1 MEIDKEKLLMYIF
14 IQLKNGN
21 FDSEN
26 KDEYILDSQIINFI
40 KENESSLKLDLEK
53 YVELFLNALTT
64 SVIFEK
70 ELSDESFSQLI
81 NNYQFKNKEWLTTTV
96 YYGIY
101 NYILANGGYD
111 KEYIIKAILK
121 VINILLKS
129 IYKFGNEYINLST
142 DEIKSFFIFGRNF
155 FQETQN

>member
-1 MEIDKEKLLMYIF
+1 MELDKKKLLMYIF

-40 KENESSLKLDLEK
+40 KEKEYSLKMDLEK

-70 ELSDESFSQLI
+70 ELSNESFLQLI
-81 NNYQFKNKEWLTTTV
+81 NNYQFKNKEWLTNTV
-96 YYGIY
+96 FYGIY
-101 NYILANGGYD
+101 NYVVSNCGYE
-111 KEYIIKAILK
+111 KEYIIKAIDK

>member
-1 MEIDKEKLLMYIF
+1 MEIDRKKLLMYIL
-14 IQLKNGN
+14 IQLKTGN

-40 KENESSLKLDLEK
+40 KENESSLKRDLEK

-64 SVIFEK
+64 SLIFEK

-81 NNYQFKNKEWLTTTV
+81 NNYKFKNKQWLTTTV
-96 YYGIY
+96 YYWIY

-111 KEYIIKAILK
+111 KEYIIKATHK
-121 VINILLKS
+121 VVNILLKS

-142 DEIKSFFIFGRNF
+142 DEIKSFFIFGRNL

>member
-1 MEIDKEKLLMYIF
+1 MKINRKELLLYIF

-21 FDSEN
+21 FNSEN

-40 KENESSLKLDLEK
+40 KEEKYSIKRELEK

-70 ELSDESFSQLI
+70 ELNDESFSQLI
-81 NNYQFKNKEWLTTTV
+81 NNYKLKDKKLLKIV
-96 YYGIY
+96 YYRIS
-101 NYILANGGYD
+101 NYIVTNGVYD
-111 KEYIIKAILK
+111 EEYEIKVTHK
-121 VINILLKS
+121 VVNILLKS
-129 IYKFGNEYINLST
+129 IYKLGNEYLNLST

-155 FQETQN
+155 FQET

>member
-53 YVELFLNALTT
+53 YVELFLNALTA
-64 SVIFEK
+64 SAIFEK
-70 ELSDESFSQLI
+70 ELSDERFSQLI
-81 NNYQFKNKEWLTTTV
+81 NNYKFKNKGWLSTTV

-101 NYILANGGYD
+101 NYIVANGVYD
-111 KEYIIKAILK
+111 KEYIIKAKHK